1 MNMFFKM
8 ISDLSLEY
16 RTVYARLTQRKERR
30 KRKTGGLISFVS
42 GRSNHG
48 VFFTFSFITTLV
60 VWMLSVL
67 FISISVTMLPPQA
80 KNLQKGPSKTP
91 KKDSES
97 KQTPKQSQGKEVRP
111 PSSGGGDL
119 LETLAMTAINSK
131 DERSKSGWR
140 YRRKAQEKR
149 HQKRKSS
156 EYISFLKEVPG

>member
-1 MNMFFKM
+1 MLLYFGLDPSSIKDEQMNMFFKM

-30 KRKTGGLISFVS
+30 KRKTGGLISF
-42 GRSNHG
+42 
-48 VFFTFSFITTLV
+48 
-60 VWMLSVL
+60 
-67 FISISVTMLPPQA
+67 A

-97 KQTPKQSQGKEVRP
+97 KQTPAQSQGKEVRP

-149 HQKRKSS
+149 HQKRKS
-156 EYISFLKEVPG
+156 IRRTLGGNKEEQKQIEELTKLLSTPS